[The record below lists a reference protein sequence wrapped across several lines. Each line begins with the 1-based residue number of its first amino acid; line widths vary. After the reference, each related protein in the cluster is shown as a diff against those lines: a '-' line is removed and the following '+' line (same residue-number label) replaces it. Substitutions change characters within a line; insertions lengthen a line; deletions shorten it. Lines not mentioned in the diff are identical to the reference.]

1 MVDKRPL
8 TIEILALGPE
18 GPIVHDRVIGGTTVL
33 DEAKRIG
40 ERLLSRTEI
49 AVGHGGYRI
58 LNSDSKLL
66 FAWPTNANPLK
77 KK

>member
-49 AVGHGGYRI
+49 AVGQGGYRI